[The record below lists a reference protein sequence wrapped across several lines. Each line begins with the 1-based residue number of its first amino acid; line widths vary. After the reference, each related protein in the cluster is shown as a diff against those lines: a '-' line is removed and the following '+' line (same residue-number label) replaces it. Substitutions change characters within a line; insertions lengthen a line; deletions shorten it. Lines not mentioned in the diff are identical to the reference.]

1 WHSLPHATHAVVNH
15 GAWARATHAK
25 IRHVIDRGRLGLDQA
40 KPLVGNKKEALILPV
55 VQMGNSNRPAQ
66 GAAEIV
72 LPERRLLYV
81 LIAIKPIV
89 RVEHIVAQILEGSAV
104 PLVGPRFRVK
114 RELAA
119 GIAPVFRRVR

>member
-1 WHSLPHATHAVVNH
+1 
-15 GAWARATHAK
+15 
-25 IRHVIDRGRLGLDQA
+25 
-40 KPLVGNKKEALILPV
+40 
-55 VQMGNSNRPAQ
+55 MGNSNRPAQ

-72 LPERRLLYV
+72 LPERRFLYV

-114 RELAA
+114 RKLAA
-119 GIAPVFRRVR
+119 RIAPVFRRVR